1 VAESF
6 FGYRPLAG
14 TSLSRLPR
22 DSRVDRAALAR
33 GLGEFLSVLH
43 TCECSGVRTV
53 LRDGEELRDEARAA
67 FARLRGRVAL
77 PAGVR
82 ERLEGP
88 VPPPSAGGL
97 RLVHNDL
104 LAEHILVDA
113 KGLVGVIDWTDAGL
127 GDAATDFAGFVH
139 WGGRR
144 FAEAVLRHYRGE
156 VDRHFLERATWTAFC
171 VAVFDVEYGLST
183 GRHEYSTEGLD
194 VLSRLTSGERS
205 ED

>member
-1 VAESF
+1 M
-6 FGYRPLAG
+6 
-14 TSLSRLPR
+14 
-22 DSRVDRAALAR
+22 
-33 GLGEFLSVLH
+33 
-43 TCECSGVRTV
+43 
-53 LRDGEELRDEARAA
+53 
-67 FARLRGRVAL
+67 

-88 VPPPSAGGL
+88 VPPAPTGAP

-113 KGLVGVIDWTDAGL
+113 TGLAGVIDWTDAGM

-144 FAEAVLRHYRGE
+144 FAEAVLGHYRGD

-171 VAVFDVEYGLST
+171 VALFDIDYGLAT
-183 GRHEYSTEGLD
+183 GRHAYSTEGLA
-194 VLSRLTSGERS
+194 VLDRLLG
-205 ED
+205 D